1 MGEEC
6 IHGFDEGLCAICS
19 PPPEPAVAPKPARAT
34 RSTTGRSTPRERA
47 TLREP
52 APAASARPA
61 RGRSSAS
68 APPVDVAA
76 TRIYHVTHVE
86 NLGRILG
93 AGALLADAGDP
104 PATPAV
110 DVAAPAAREYRRT
123 ATVPGADATVAEYV
137 PFLLSTDAHVWDAIR
152 TGTPDPRLAPEAV
165 ERAAA
170 DHVILVSSVAA
181 AVGAR
186 RETPGEVVV
195 SATDAA
201 VGGAALAADWAA
213 VSRAVVRLTL
223 ADDGEGL
230 RTGEL
235 LVRGSVPLERIALI
249 AVSND
254 RVRDRVRAA
263 LQAVGAKTRVA
274 VYPPWFL
281 GSGD

>member
-1 MGEEC
+1 LGEEC

-19 PPPEPAVAPKPARAT
+19 PPPEPAVATKPARAVRPT
-34 RSTTGRSTPRERA
+34 ADRSATSERA
-47 TLREP
+47 AARG
-52 APAASARPA
+52 AGAGASARSS
-61 RGRSSAS
+61 RSTSGAS
-68 APPVDVAA
+68 AAPVDAGA
-76 TRIYHVTHVE
+76 TRIYHVTHIE

-93 AGALLADAGDP
+93 AGAILADAGDP

-110 DVAAPAAREYRRT
+110 DLAAPAARAYRRT

-152 TGTPDPRLAPEAV
+152 TGTPDPRLAADAV

-181 AVGAR
+181 AAGAR
-186 RETPGEVVV
+186 REIDGEVVV

-201 VGGAALAADWAA
+201 VGGAVLAADWSA
-213 VSRAVVRLTL
+213 VSRAIVRLTL

-235 LVRGSVPLERIALI
+235 LVRSGVPLERIALI

-281 GSGD
+281 GPAD

>member
-19 PPPEPAVAPKPARAT
+19 PPPEPVAKPKPSRAART
-34 RSTTGRSTPRERA
+34 TTGRTTARERTVA
-47 TLREP
+47 GGA
-52 APAASARPA
+52 APGASARPSRTA
-61 RGRSSAS
+61 GAAS
-68 APPVDVAA
+68 AAPVDVGA

-104 PATPAV
+104 PAAPAV
-110 DVAAPAAREYRRT
+110 DIAAPAARQYRRS
-123 ATVPGADATVAEYV
+123 ASVPGVEAAVAEYV
-137 PFLLSTDAHVWDAIR
+137 PFLFSTDAHVWDAIR
-152 TGTPDPRLAPEAV
+152 TGTPDPRLAAEAV
-165 ERAAA
+165 DRAAA
-170 DHVILVSSVAA
+170 DHVILVSSVSA

-186 RETPGEVVV
+186 RETDGEVVV
-195 SATDAA
+195 SGTDAA
-201 VGGAALAADWAA
+201 VSGADLAADWAA
-213 VSRAVVRLTL
+213 VSRAIVRLTL

-235 LVRGSVPLERIALI
+235 LVRGRVPLERIALI

-263 LQAVGAKTRVA
+263 LNAVGAKTRVA

-281 GSGD
+281 GSTD

>member
-19 PPPEPAVAPKPARAT
+19 PPPEPEPAPKPARAA
-34 RSTTGRSTPRERA
+34 RPAARRAAPRERA
-47 TLREP
+47 EVRGGS
-52 APAASARPA
+52 AASARSG
-61 RGRSSAS
+61 RGSSAS
-68 APPVDVAA
+68 AAPVDAGA
-76 TRIYHVTHVE
+76 TRIYHVTHIE

-93 AGALLADAGDP
+93 AGALLADTGEPA
-104 PATPAV
+104 ATPAV
-110 DVAAPAAREYRRT
+110 DIAAPAAREYRRT

-137 PFLLSTDAHVWDAIR
+137 PFLLSTDAHLWDAIR
-152 TGTPDPRLAPEAV
+152 TGSVDPRLAPEAV

-170 DHVILVSSVAA
+170 DHVILVTSVSA

-186 RETPGEVVV
+186 KDAPGEVVA
-195 SATDAA
+195 SATDAGI
-201 VGGAALAADWAA
+201 GGAALAADWPA
-213 VSRAVVRLTL
+213 VERTIVRLTL
-223 ADDGEGL
+223 AEDGEGL
-230 RTGEL
+230 RSGEV
-235 LVRGSVPLERIALI
+235 LVRGSVPMERIALI

-281 GSGD
+281 GTD

>member
-19 PPPEPAVAPKPARAT
+19 PPPEPAAAPKPARAT
-34 RSTTGRSTPRERA
+34 RKPTGRSAPRERA
-47 TLREP
+47 AVRG
-52 APAASARPA
+52 AGPAASARSA
-61 RGRSSAS
+61 RAASGAS
-68 APPVDVAA
+68 AAPVDVGAS
-76 TRIYHVTHVE
+76 RIYHVTHIE

-93 AGALLADAGDP
+93 AGAILADAGDP
-104 PATPAV
+104 PAAPAV
-110 DVAAPAAREYRRT
+110 DIAAPAARTYRRT

-152 TGTPDPRLAPEAV
+152 TGTPDPRLAAEAV

-181 AVGAR
+181 AAGAR
-186 RETPGEVVV
+186 REVDGEVVV
-195 SATDAA
+195 SATDAS
-201 VGGAALAADWAA
+201 VGGAELAADWSA

-235 LVRGSVPLERIALI
+235 LVRGGVPLERIALI

-263 LQAVGAKTRVA
+263 LAAVGAKTRVA

-281 GSGD
+281 GSSD